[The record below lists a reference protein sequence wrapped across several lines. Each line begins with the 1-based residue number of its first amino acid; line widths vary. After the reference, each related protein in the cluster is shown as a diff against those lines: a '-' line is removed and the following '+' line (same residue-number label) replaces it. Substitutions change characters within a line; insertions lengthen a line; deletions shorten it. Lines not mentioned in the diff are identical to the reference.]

1 VPAVGGTVTSLQK
14 APSAF
19 MLCDVAR
26 REKVWIVGGSIP
38 EREGNKV
45 FNTCLVINPE
55 GVIVAKHRKVHLFD
69 INIPGKM
76 VFRESDT
83 LTAGDSV
90 TTVETPWGRVGVG
103 ICYDMRFPELATVMR
118 QKGCGILLYPGA
130 FNMTTGPLHWELLQR
145 ARAVDNALYVVT
157 VSPSR
162 AKDTKGYVA
171 YGHSSVI
178 SPMGEVLADAG
189 TEDRVVVQEL
199 DLEKVAAM
207 RQQIPCFNQK
217 RHDLYETISKK

>member
-1 VPAVGGTVTSLQK
+1 
-14 APSAF
+14 

-26 REKVWIVGGSIP
+26 REKVWIIGGSIP
-38 EREGNKV
+38 EREGDRV
-45 FNTCLVINPE
+45 YNTSLVVNPE
-55 GVIVAKHRKVHLFD
+55 GTIVAKHRKIHLFD

-83 LTAGDSV
+83 LSAGDEV
-90 TTVETPWGRVGVG
+90 TTVDTPWGRVGVG

-118 QKGCGILLYPGA
+118 QAGCNMLVYPGA
-130 FNMTTGPLHWELLQR
+130 FNMTTGPMHWELLQR

-162 AKDTKGYVA
+162 AKDTKGYIA
-171 YGHSSVI
+171 YGHSSII
-178 SPMGEVLADAG
+178 SPLGGVLVDAG
-189 TEDRVVVQEL
+189 TEDGVVVHEVDL
-199 DLEKVAAM
+199 DRVAEM

-217 RHDLYETISKK
+217 RHDLYDTIRKK